1 MGDLPVSQ
9 WRGPYGYFVD
19 WGVRGGGSSPLIVHQ
34 QTCAQPSVEVR
45 EGPYADI
52 NFDVAVVDASE
63 AATSAAR
70 NAGSASGKPVRRLSA
85 DKVEFAR
92 LKPGEVRRS

>member
-1 MGDLPVSQ
+1 MANFTHLLNSASFERNAFRLATRFVSN
-9 WRGPYGYFVD
+9 GPLV
-19 WGVRGGGSSPLIVHQ
+19 
-34 QTCAQPSVEVR
+34 
-45 EGPYADI
+45 DI

-63 AATSAAR
+63 AETSAAP

-85 DKVEFAR
+85 DKVEFAS